1 MGTWLIEHGELVF
14 GLGGALLGLL
24 GSSLSLWLRFNLQPM
39 HFQLEQLR
47 RDVERVGQAQE
58 EQWALLRALED
69 FRIGLRLPDCA
80 GHREHFERLLAA
92 GEERRRIELEGART
106 SLELTIIR
114 QISQIAEEN
123 RRFREELGRQ
133 LQNDA
138 RDITRT
144 QVTEDAVL
152 NAVHAA
158 IQSLRDKELAGL
170 FDRMRELERG
180 RKAL

>member
-14 GLGGALLGLL
+14 ALGGALLGLL
-24 GSSLSLWLRFNLQPM
+24 GSSLSLWLRFNLQPLG
-39 HFQLEQLR
+39 FRLDQLTRDLTQLQHEYE
-47 RDVERVGQAQE
+47 VLQTQLK
-58 EQWALLRALED
+58 QLED
-69 FRIGLRLPDCA
+69 FRNGLRLPDCA
-80 GHREHFERLLAA
+80 AHRERCESRLEAA
-92 GEERRRIELEGART
+92 EARWQSEMTGLKSAIELT
-106 SLELTIIR
+106 FTR
-114 QISQIAEEN
+114 QISQVAEEN

-158 IQSLRDKELAGL
+158 IQSLRDKELANL
-170 FDRMRELERG
+170 YERLHELERG
-180 RKAL
+180 KAL